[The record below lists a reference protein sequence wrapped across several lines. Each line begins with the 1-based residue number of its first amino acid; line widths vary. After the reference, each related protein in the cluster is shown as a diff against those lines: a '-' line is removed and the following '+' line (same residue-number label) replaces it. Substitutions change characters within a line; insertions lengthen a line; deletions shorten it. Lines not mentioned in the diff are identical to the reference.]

1 MAQIVIGLG
10 TSHSPLVV
18 TEARMWEQRAISD
31 RSNRDLYDRDGKRCT
46 YEDLERSGRR
56 YERESALEHL
66 TGQSRAAQSA
76 LDRLAAE
83 LAAERPDVVMIVGD
97 DQHELFDVGNMPA
110 VSIFYGD
117 EATTHTFGQRSI
129 GDPEFMRAL
138 AEGYAMDQHHRFA
151 CDRELACDLIRHL
164 IEDGI
169 DLAVSSRVSAPDA
182 HGFGHAYGFVLKRLM
197 ANVRAPILPVM
208 LNCYYPPNQPTPA
221 RCYAIGRA
229 LRAAIES
236 SKLERRVAVVA
247 SGGLSHFVTNEE
259 LDGRVLDALKTGH
272 TSDLS
277 RLPVELL
284 NSGSSEIRN
293 WIAVA
298 AMFQSVKAKWSEYL
312 PVYRTVAGT
321 GIGLAFARIL

>member
-1 MAQIVIGLG
+1 VRASGAPTK
-10 TSHSPLVV
+10 TSYGQAGV
-18 TEARMWEQRAISD
+18 
-31 RSNRDLYDRDGKRCT
+31 
-46 YEDLERSGRR
+46 

-66 TGQSRAAQSA
+66 TGQSRAVQAA

-83 LAAERPDVVMIVGD
+83 LAAARPKVVMIVGD
-97 DQHELFDVGNMPA
+97 DQHELFDAGNMPA

-117 EATTHTFGQRSI
+117 EATTHTFGERSI
-129 GDPEFMRAL
+129 GDPGFMRVL
-138 AEGYAMDQHHRFA
+138 GQGYAMDQHHRFA

-164 IEDGI
+164 IENGI
-169 DLAVSSRVSAPDA
+169 DIAASSRVSAPDT

-197 ANVRAPILPVM
+197 ADVRAPILPVM
-208 LNCYYPPNQPTPA
+208 LNYYYPPYQPTPA

-229 LRAAIES
+229 LRAAFES
-236 SKLERRVAVVA
+236 SKLDRRVAIVA

-259 LDGRVLDALKTGH
+259 LDNRVLDALSTGH
-272 TSDLS
+272 TSELS
-277 RLPVELL
+277 RVPVELL

-298 AMFQSVKAKWSEYL
+298 AMFEGVRAKWFEYL

>member
-1 MAQIVIGLG
+1 MAQLVSGLG

-18 TEARMWEQRAISD
+18 TDARMWEQRAISD
-31 RSNRDLYDRDGKRCT
+31 RNNPDLYNRDGERCT
-46 YEDLERSGRR
+46 YEDLVRSGTS
-56 YERESALEHL
+56 YERESALENL
-66 TGQSRAAQSA
+66 TRQSHASQAA

-83 LAAERPDVVMIVGD
+83 LAAARPDVVMIVGD
-97 DQHELFDVGNMPA
+97 DQHELFDAGNMPA

-117 EATTHTFGQRSI
+117 KATTQTFGQRRI
-129 GDPEFMRAL
+129 GDPEFMRVL
-138 AEGYAMDQHHRFA
+138 SEGYAMDRHHEFA
-151 CDRELACDLIRHL
+151 CDSELARDLIGYL
-164 IEDGI
+164 IEAGI
-169 DLAVSSRVSAPDA
+169 DIGASLRVSDPQT

-197 ANVRAPILPVM
+197 ANVRAPILPVL

-236 SKLERRVAVVA
+236 SELDRRIAIVA

-259 LDGRVLDALKTGH
+259 LDRRVLAALKNGDP
-272 TSDLS
+272 SDLC
-277 RLPVELL
+277 RIPVKVL

-298 AMFQSVKAKWSEYL
+298 AIFEGVKANWLEYL
-312 PVYRTVAGT
+312 PVYRTLAGT

>member
-10 TSHSPLVV
+10 TSPSPLVV
-18 TEARMWEQRAISD
+18 TAARMWEQRAISD

-129 GDPEFMRAL
+129 GDPEFMRVL
-138 AEGYAMDQHHRFA
+138 AEGYAMDRHHQFA

-169 DLAVSSRVSAPDA
+169 DIAVSSQVSAPDT

-197 ANVRAPILPVM
+197 ANVRAAILPVM

-236 SKLERRVAVVA
+236 SELGRRVAVVA

-259 LDGRVLDALKTGH
+259 LDRRVLDALETGH

-298 AMFQSVKAKWSEYL
+298 AMFEGVKADWAEYL

>member
-1 MAQIVIGLG
+1 MAQVVIGLG

-31 RSNRDLYDRDGKRCT
+31 RSNRDLYDRDGRRCT
-46 YEDLERSGRR
+46 YEDLARSGRR

-66 TGQSRAAQSA
+66 TGQCRSVQAA
-76 LDRLAAE
+76 LDHLAAE
-83 LAAERPDVVMIVGD
+83 LAAARPDVVMIVGD
-97 DQHELFDVGNMPA
+97 DQHELFDAGNMPA

-117 EATTHTFGQRSI
+117 EATTHTFGERSI
-129 GDPEFMRAL
+129 GDREFMRAL
-138 AEGYAMDQHHRFA
+138 AEGYAMDRHHEFA
-151 CDRELACDLIRHL
+151 CDSVLARDLIGYL
-164 IEDGI
+164 IEAGI
-169 DLAVSSRVSAPDA
+169 DIGASSRVSAPDT

-197 ANVRAPILPVM
+197 ADVRAPILPVM

-236 SKLERRVAVVA
+236 SKLDRRIAVVA

-259 LDGRVLDALKTGH
+259 LDARVLGALKTGR
-272 TSDLS
+272 TSDL
-277 RLPVELL
+277 RLLPVQLL

-298 AMFQSVKAKWSEYL
+298 AMFEGTKANWLEYV

>member
-31 RSNRDLYDRDGKRCT
+31 RSNRELYDRDGKRCT
-46 YEDLERSGRR
+46 YEDLARSGRR
-56 YERESALEHL
+56 YERESGLEHL
-66 TGQSRAAQSA
+66 TGQSRAVQAA

-83 LAAERPDVVMIVGD
+83 LASARPDVVMIVGD
-97 DQHELFDVGNMPA
+97 DQHELFDAGNMPA
-110 VSIFYGD
+110 VSIFCGD
-117 EATTHTFGQRSI
+117 EATTHPFGERSI

-138 AEGYAMDQHHRFA
+138 AEGYAMDQHHQFA
-151 CDRELACDLIRHL
+151 CDRELACDVIRHL
-164 IEDGI
+164 IKKGI
-169 DLAVSSRVSAPDA
+169 DIAASSRVSAPDT
-182 HGFGHAYGFVLKRLM
+182 HGFGHAYGFILKRLM

-208 LNCYYPPNQPTPA
+208 LNCYYPPNQPTPV

-236 SKLERRVAVVA
+236 SKLDRRVAIVA

-259 LDGRVLDALKTGH
+259 LDRRVLAVFKTGH
-272 TSDLS
+272 TNELS
-277 RLPVELL
+277 LLPVELL

-293 WIAVA
+293 WIAVG
-298 AMFQSVKAKWSEYL
+298 AMFEGVKARWSEYL

>member
-1 MAQIVIGLG
+1 MAQIAIGLG

-18 TEARMWEQRAISD
+18 TEARMWKQRAISD
-31 RSNRDLYDRDGKRCT
+31 RSNRELYDRDGKRCT
-46 YEDLERSGRR
+46 YEDLVRSGRR
-56 YERESALEHL
+56 YKRESAPEHL
-66 TGQSRAAQSA
+66 TGQSRAVQAA

-83 LAAERPDVVMIVGD
+83 LAAARPEVVMIVGD
-97 DQHELFDVGNMPA
+97 DQHELFDAGNMPA

-117 EATTHTFGQRSI
+117 EATTHTFGERSI
-129 GDPEFMRAL
+129 GDPEFMRVL
-138 AEGYAMDQHHRFA
+138 GQGYAMDQHHRFA

-164 IEDGI
+164 IENGI
-169 DLAVSSRVSAPDA
+169 DIAASSRVSAPDT

-197 ANVRAPILPVM
+197 ADVRAPILPVM

-236 SKLERRVAVVA
+236 SKLDRRVAIVA

-259 LDGRVLDALKTGH
+259 LDNRVLDALGTGH
-272 TSDLS
+272 TSELS

-298 AMFQSVKAKWSEYL
+298 AMFEGVRAKWFEYL

>member
-1 MAQIVIGLG
+1 MAQVVIGLG

-31 RSNRDLYDRDGKRCT
+31 RSNPDLYDRDGQRCT
-46 YEDLERSGRR
+46 YEDLARSGRR
-56 YERESALEHL
+56 YDRESALEHL
-66 TGQSRAAQSA
+66 TGQSRAVQTA

-83 LAAERPDVVMIVGD
+83 LAAARPDVVMIVGD
-97 DQHELFDVGNMPA
+97 DQHELFDAGNMPA
-110 VSIFYGD
+110 IAIFCGD
-117 EATTHTFGQRSI
+117 EATTHTFGGRSI
-129 GDPEFMRAL
+129 GDPEFMRVL
-138 AEGYAMDQHHRFA
+138 AEGYAMDHHHRFT
-151 CDRELACDLIRHL
+151 CDRELASDLIRHL
-164 IEDGI
+164 IEDGVDI
-169 DLAVSSRVSAPDA
+169 AASSRVSAPDT

-197 ANVRAPILPVM
+197 ANAHAPILPVM

-236 SKLERRVAVVA
+236 SKLDRRVAIVA

-259 LDGRVLDALKTGH
+259 LDHRVLGALETGH
-272 TSDLS
+272 TSELS
-277 RLPVELL
+277 RLPVNLL

-298 AMFQSVKAKWSEYL
+298 AMFEGVKADWIEYV